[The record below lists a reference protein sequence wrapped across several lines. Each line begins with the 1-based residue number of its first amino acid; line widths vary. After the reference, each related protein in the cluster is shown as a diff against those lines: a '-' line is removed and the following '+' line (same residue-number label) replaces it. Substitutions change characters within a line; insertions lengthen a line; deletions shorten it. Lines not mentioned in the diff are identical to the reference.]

1 MYFNNEIQ
9 QERNKYIFLM
19 NVVSALLDLN
29 ISTNC
34 RLTSLVFTRLA
45 YNYSKV
51 LPSEQEKIKKIYY
64 GQALELGSQFNQS
77 LIEGQV
83 KLQLFE
89 QNTVINYIDELRQY
103 IEQEVQD
110 QQLKFILACHLNN
123 VTDALKIEDFF
134 RKYIIQE
141 EARFQKQPYFEVI
154 HSLSLNQLLIY
165 IDAKIRTILNNQQ

>member
-1 MYFNNEIQ
+1 
-9 QERNKYIFLM
+9 M

-29 ISTNC
+29 ISINC
-34 RLTSLVFTRLA
+34 RLSGLVFTRIA

-51 LPSEQEKIKKIYY
+51 LPSEQEKIKKIYIV
-64 GQALELGSQFNQS
+64 QALELGNQFNQS
-77 LIEGQV
+77 LLEGQN

-103 IEQEVQD
+103 IDQEVQD

-134 RKYIIQE
+134 KKYIIQE

-165 IDAKIRTILNNQQ
+165 IDAKIRTILYNQQ